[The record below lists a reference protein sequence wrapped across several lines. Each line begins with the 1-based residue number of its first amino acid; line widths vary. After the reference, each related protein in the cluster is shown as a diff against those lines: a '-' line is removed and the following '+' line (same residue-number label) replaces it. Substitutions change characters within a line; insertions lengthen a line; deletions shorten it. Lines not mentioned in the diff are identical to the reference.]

1 MYISFFFSPLL
12 SPSPLFRDAEI
23 MRQKQL
29 KALEAKQ
36 NQGK

>member
-1 MYISFFFSPLL
+1 MKAKKAKIRTQLF
-12 SPSPLFRDAEI
+12 FRDAEI

-36 NQGK
+36 QQQTKK